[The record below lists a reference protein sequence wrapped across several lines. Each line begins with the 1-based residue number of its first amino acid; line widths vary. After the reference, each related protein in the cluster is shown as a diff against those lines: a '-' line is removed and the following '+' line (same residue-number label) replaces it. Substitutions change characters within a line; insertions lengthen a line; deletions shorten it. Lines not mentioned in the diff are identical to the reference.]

1 MINVK
6 KRRLIVFLS
15 ENEDNGV
22 AQLEDFQH

>member
-6 KRRLIVFLS
+6 KRRLIVFFS